1 MNTGDAKSVMMNTHH
16 LIDLHTHTTASDGIY
31 SPTDLIDHAI
41 EVGCHV
47 LAIADH
53 DTVGGLDEALTYASG
68 KNILLI
74 PAVELSIDYERG
86 SFHLLGMN
94 INYKDEMLQEVLE
107 DLQER
112 RSTRVTRIVDDLK
125 KHGVVLREEEIIAES
140 GGESI
145 GRPHVAR
152 VMVRHGYAR
161 NIEDVFKKYLVPGK
175 PGYVKKEKINLQQA
189 IALIHHA
196 KGKAIVA
203 HPVSLNITSFR
214 EFEDEILR
222 FRSMGV
228 EGIEAYASMHDE
240 PQVKRYVDFA
250 SKYGLIVS
258 GGSDFHGDKH
268 ERIGYYGTIRPIP
281 YEIWEPLSYELG
293 I

>member
-1 MNTGDAKSVMMNTHH
+1 MMNDQP

-31 SPTDLIDHAI
+31 SPADLIDHAI
-41 EVGCHV
+41 EVGCRV

-53 DTVGGLDEALTYASG
+53 DTVGGLDEALAYASG
-68 KNILLI
+68 KKIVLI
-74 PAVELSIDYERG
+74 PAIEFSIDYDHG

-94 INYKDEMLQEVLE
+94 INHKDEMLQEVFE

-112 RSTRVTRIVDDLK
+112 RSTRVTRIVEDLR
-125 KHGVVLREEEIIAES
+125 KHGVVVREEEIIAES

-152 VMVRHGYAR
+152 VLVRHGYAR

-175 PGYVKKEKINLQQA
+175 PGYVKKEKINLEHA
-189 IALIHHA
+189 ILLIRHA
-196 KGKAIVA
+196 GGKAIVA
-203 HPVSLNITSFR
+203 HPVSLNINSFK
-214 EFEDEILR
+214 ELENEILR
-222 FRSMGV
+222 FRSLGV
-228 EGIEAYASMHDE
+228 DGIEAYASMHDE
-240 PQVKRYVDFA
+240 SQVKHFAYFA
-250 SKYGLIVS
+250 SKHGLIVS

-281 YEIWEPLSYELG
+281 WQIWEELAIAIG
-293 I
+293 LK

>member
-1 MNTGDAKSVMMNTHH
+1 MMNDHP

-31 SPTDLIDHAI
+31 SPSDLIDHAI
-41 EVGCHV
+41 EAGCRV

-53 DTVGGLDEALTYASG
+53 DTVGGLDEALAYASG
-68 KNILLI
+68 KNITLI
-74 PAVELSIDYERG
+74 PAVEFSIDYERG

-94 INYKDEMLQEVLE
+94 INHKDDILQEVFE

-125 KHGVVLREEEIIAES
+125 KHGVVIREEEIIAES

-152 VMVRHGYAR
+152 VLVRHGYAR
-161 NIEDVFKKYLVPGK
+161 NTEDVFKKYLVPGR
-175 PGYVKKEKINLQQA
+175 PGYVKKEKINLEQA
-189 IALIHHA
+189 ISLIRHA
-196 KGKAIVA
+196 RGKAIVA
-203 HPVSLNITSFR
+203 HPVSLGISSFR
-214 EFEDEILR
+214 EFEDELLR
-222 FRSMGV
+222 FRSLGV

-240 PQVKRYVDFA
+240 SQVRRFVDFA
-250 SKYGLIVS
+250 SKYGLIIS

-268 ERIGYYGTIRPIP
+268 ERIGYYGTIHPIP
-281 YEIWEPLSYELG
+281 WDIWEPLSDTLLG
-293 I
+293 G

>member
-1 MNTGDAKSVMMNTHH
+1 MIHDQP

-31 SPTDLIDHAI
+31 SPIDLVEHAI
-41 EVGCHV
+41 EVGCRI

-53 DTVGGLDEALTYASG
+53 DTVGGLDEALAYASG
-68 KNILLI
+68 KNIVLI
-74 PAVELSIDYERG
+74 PAIEFSIDYERG

-94 INYKDEMLQEVLE
+94 INHKDDMLHEVFD

-112 RSTRVTRIVDDLK
+112 RSIRVTRIVDDLK
-125 KHGVVLREEEIIAES
+125 RHGVVIREEEIIAES

-152 VMVRHGYAR
+152 VLVRHGYAR
-161 NIEDVFKKYLVPGK
+161 STEEVFKKFLVPGK
-175 PGYVKKEKINLQQA
+175 PGYVKKEKINLEQA
-189 IALIHHA
+189 ISIIHHA

-203 HPVSLNITSFR
+203 HPVSLNINSFR
-214 EFEDEILR
+214 EFEEEILR
-222 FRSMGV
+222 FRSLGV

-240 PQVKRYVDFA
+240 SHVKRFVGLA
-250 SKYGLIVS
+250 SKHSLIIS

-268 ERIGYYGTIRPIP
+268 ERLGYYGTIHPIP
-281 YEIWEPLSYELG
+281 WQIWEPLSRILG
-293 I
+293 LG